1 MFTTLLQHGNLIQL
15 LQMLPSFP
23 LSTATYFNSSH
34 SLSALPPTTTLPDA
48 PHSLSA
54 WLSTTTLLD
63 VHHSLSLS
71 NASYYNCYRLSLS
84 TAAYYRLFQ
93 MLPTLSHGAHN
104 NSARCSQLS
113 LRVAPITTL
122 PDVLHY
128 LSAWPPTTTLPDA
141 LHSLSQHG
149 CIPQL
154 FWMPTTLT

>member
-1 MFTTLLQHGNLIQL
+1 
-15 LQMLPSFP
+15 MLPSFP

-93 MLPTLSHGAHN
+93 MLPTLSHGTHN

-113 LRVAPITTL
+113 LRMAGTHHNSSRCSPL
-122 PDVLHY
+122 PLSMAAHHNSSGCPPLS
-128 LSAWPPTTTLPDA
+128 LSAWLSTTTLLDA
-141 LHSLSQHG
+141 YHSHSALLPTITAAHSL
-149 CIPQL
+149 
-154 FWMPTTLT
+154 